1 MATLAD
7 EGAGDMARL
16 LGEEGRGVAV
26 AWGQRRF
33 RALIG
38 NPAVEFGLVAGGFDP
53 SSGVMMKAL
62 RDEIGLPLPTRG
74 DRLSADGKGYKVT
87 GVSDNS
93 NWPVVTIHAE
103 MIT

>member
-1 MATLAD
+1 MAEEVAED
-7 EGAGDMARL
+7 FARL
-16 LGEEGRGVAV
+16 LGEEGRGVRV
-26 AWGQRRF
+26 AWGQKSF

-38 NPAVEFGLVAGGFDP
+38 NPAVEYGLVAGGFDP

-62 RDEIGLPLPTRG
+62 RDEIGLLLPTRG
-74 DRLSADGKGYKVT
+74 DRLSADGKSYKVT
-87 GVSDNS
+87 GVADNS